1 MHLCELEAS
10 LVYRV
15 SSRLVKLQSE
25 TLSLNFLF
33 NFFFKKSVAL
43 KKKVGNMGA
52 NVTSIGWSFHKRN
65 IYHGISFSKILPRR
79 AAFI

>member
-33 NFFFKKSVAL
+33 NFFFQKECGIKEES
-43 KKKVGNMGA
+43 GDYG
-52 NVTSIGWSFHKRN
+52 GECHFHWLE
-65 IYHGISFSKILPRR
+65 FS
-79 AAFI
+79 